1 MTLREGGIYML
12 PNGKKLVVAGEGN
25 SPGVLFRLR
34 GWYHFEST
42 EFEINEAGRLLAQ
55 GKLTAWDI
63 QQLQD
68 TGETI

>member
-1 MTLREGGIYML
+1 MTLREGGIYIL
-12 PNGKKLVVAGEGN
+12 PNGKKLVVAEAGK

-42 EFEINEAGRLLAQ
+42 EFEINETGRLLAQ

-63 QQLQD
+63 QHLQD